1 MKCVI
6 CKQGQT
12 KPGNV
17 TVTLERGNLTLGLKS
32 VPAEVC
38 ENCCE
43 QYVDQTTAA
52 KLLQEAESA
61 ARSGVQIEVR
71 SYVAA

>member
-6 CKQGQT
+6 CKHGQT

-17 TVTLERGNLTLGLKS
+17 TVTLERGNLTLVLKS

-38 ENCCE
+38 ENCSE
-43 QYVDQTTAA
+43 QYVDQGTAA
-52 KLLQEAESA
+52 KLLQEAEGA
-61 ARSGVQIEVR
+61 VRAGVQVEIR
-71 SYVAA
+71 AYVAA